1 MNFKFRSGT
10 NNDISSLKMLTIK
23 SWGQFKSV
31 LTSDNWL
38 KLHSNISNDKTYID
52 LIQKSYSFLCTKES
66 GEIIGMAFL
75 IPKGNPNDIYNDDW
89 CYIRFLTVDPDFRGF
104 GIGKQLTQLCTDKA
118 KETKETVIALHTS
131 EFMNDARHIYEKM
144 GFKILKEIDQRLGKR
159 YWLYT
164 LEL

>member
-1 MNFKFRSGT
+1 
-10 NNDISSLKMLTIK
+10 
-23 SWGQFKSV
+23 
-31 LTSDNWL
+31 
-38 KLHSNISNDKTYID
+38 
-52 LIQKSYSFLCTKES
+52 
-66 GEIIGMAFL
+66 
-75 IPKGNPNDIYNDDW
+75 
-89 CYIRFLTVDPDFRGF
+89 VDPDFRGF